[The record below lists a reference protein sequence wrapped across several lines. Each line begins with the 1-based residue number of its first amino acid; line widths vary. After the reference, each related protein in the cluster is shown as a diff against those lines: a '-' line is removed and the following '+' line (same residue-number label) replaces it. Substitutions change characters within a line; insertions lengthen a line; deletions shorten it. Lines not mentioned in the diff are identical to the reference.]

1 MLLAVDIGNTNLTL
15 GLFDGAERLADW
27 RLKTDSAQTI
37 DGWGVLFR
45 NLFALDS
52 LDITKVDGMIAA
64 SVVPQAGAAVEGMAA
79 RHLGLR
85 PLHVDSNTPTGIAVN
100 VDYPEEVGADRIV
113 NAAAAAEKYGCP
125 CVAVDFGTAITLD
138 AISARREYLGG
149 AICPG
154 IGISSEALFRRAARL
169 PQVELRKPDGVIGS
183 NTVAGL
189 QSGLY
194 YGMLGMI
201 DGILEKMTAQL
212 GPGVRVVATGGQAET
227 LAPASAYIQVVD
239 DYLTLEG
246 LRLIWERNR
255 G

>member
-27 RLKTDSAQTI
+27 RLKTDPSQTV

-45 NLFALDS
+45 NLFALGS
-52 LDITKVDGMIAA
+52 LDMAKVDGMIVA
-64 SVVPQAGAAVEGMAA
+64 SVVPQAGAAVDGMAA

-85 PLHVDSNTPTGIAVN
+85 PLHVDSNTPTGIAIR

-169 PQVELRKPDGVIGS
+169 PQVELRKPDRVIGS

-189 QSGLY
+189 RSGLY

-201 DGILEKMTAQL
+201 DGILEKMIAQL
-212 GPGVRVVATGGQAET
+212 GPAVSVVATGGQAEA
-227 LAPASAYIQVVD
+227 LAPASAYIQIVD

-246 LRLIWERNR
+246 LRLIWDRNR